1 MLGLLKKALESKVYG
16 LDHAVLNVR
25 LPPETMWMNMGYWED
40 TQNFPEACQALLDQ
54 VLQAGLSTETAQSVR
69 VLDVGCGCGDQ
80 SVHIAKLKK
89 EAFSYSTTATS
100 QSGFGSSTGTSES
113 VLQRKSNGN
122 ESFKS
127 LVDNYVGITL
137 LSSQAEIAQQRMRS
151 YKEHNND
158 GNVRTSADVYCA
170 DGADPSSWTGEL
182 KDSISNMG
190 DTSLDPDTSTWLLA
204 LDTMYHFQPSRLPIL
219 YYAQHTLHASFMA
232 FDLLLADNTSWWQR
246 LKMRLVCW
254 VTGSPFTN
262 FLTREEYIRLL
273 VAAGY
278 DPSRIEIKDISR
290 HVFPGI
296 TDFLGRRIREG
307 QLYGIKLGKFRGA
320 KTVFGWW
327 ARSGI
332 VRGVVVVA
340 RR

>member
-1 MLGLLKKALESKVYG
+1 MQ
-16 LDHAVLNVR
+16 

-40 TQNFPEACQALLDQ
+40 TQNFPEACEALLDQ
-54 VLQAGLSTETAQSVR
+54 VLKTGLLTETAKSVR

-80 SVHIAKLKK
+80 SVHITKLRRNPL
-89 EAFSYSTTATS
+89 SSTITDTS
-100 QSGFGSSTGTSES
+100 QSGLSSS
-113 VLQRKSNGN
+113 VGASDSILQRKSSGS
-122 ESFKS
+122 ESS
-127 LVDNYVGITL
+127 NPLVDNYVGITL
-137 LSSQAEIAQQRMRS
+137 LPSQAEVAQKRMRS
-151 YKEHNND
+151 YKELNND
-158 GNVRTSADVYCA
+158 EIICPSADVFCA
-170 DGADPSSWTGEL
+170 DGADPLSWTGEL
-182 KDSISNMG
+182 KDSISYIG
-190 DTSLDPDTSTWLLA
+190 DTSLNPDTSTWLLA

-219 YYAQHTLHASFMA
+219 HYAQNTLHASFMA
-232 FDLLLADNTSWWQR
+232 FDLLIADNTSWWQR

-262 FLTREEYIRLL
+262 FLTREEYVRLL
-273 VAAGY
+273 IAAGY

-307 QLYGIKLGKFRGA
+307 QPYGIKLGKFRGA
-320 KTVFGWW
+320 KAVFGWW

-332 VRGVVVVA
+332 VRGVVVIA